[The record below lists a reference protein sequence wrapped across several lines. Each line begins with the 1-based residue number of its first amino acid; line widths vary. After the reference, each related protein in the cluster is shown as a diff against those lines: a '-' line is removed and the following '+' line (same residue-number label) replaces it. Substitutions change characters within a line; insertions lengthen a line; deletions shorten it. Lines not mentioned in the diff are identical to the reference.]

1 MRAGWVGK
9 ITLVGGG
16 GANIYTPPFN
26 SCYNFAMKVSE
37 LGEFGL
43 IDLLA
48 KMAGGGQDKHLLI
61 GIGDDA
67 AAWQGDESIQ
77 LATVDSF
84 IEGVHFP
91 SGLAPWKEL
100 GWKALA
106 VNLSDIAAMG
116 GLPRYALVSLALPD
130 STEVSDVTALY
141 KGMLELAGQ
150 YGVAI
155 VGGDT
160 SSAPLV
166 AIIITI
172 LGASPK
178 KQLLTRST
186 ASPGELVA
194 VTGYLGAA
202 AAGLEM
208 LRQRLTFD
216 RQAAEL
222 FKQAFLHPSPRIAE
236 GQLLVEQGVKTAID
250 ISDGLI
256 SDLGQ
261 IGKASKVGA
270 RIEAERV
277 PIEPMVKANFSQGAL
292 ELALSGG
299 EDYELLFTAGAKVID
314 RVKQAASCPITVIGE
329 IIAGEGVTVVDRQ
342 GKPLPI
348 DRVGWEHFS
357 QR

>member
-1 MRAGWVGK
+1 
-9 ITLVGGG
+9 
-16 GANIYTPPFN
+16 
-26 SCYNFAMKVSE
+26 MKVSE

-48 KMAGGGQDKHLLI
+48 QLAGGGDERLLI

-67 AAWQGDESIQ
+67 AAWHGDASIQ

-91 SGLAPWKEL
+91 PGIAPWKEL
-100 GWKALA
+100 GGKALA

-116 GLPRYALVSLALPD
+116 GVPRYALVSLALPED
-130 STEVSDVTALY
+130 TEVEDVTALY
-141 KGMLELAGQ
+141 KGMLGLARQ
-150 YGVAI
+150 YGVTI
-155 VGGDT
+155 VGGDI

-166 AIIITI
+166 AITITV

-186 ASPGELVA
+186 ARPGELIA

-202 AAGLEM
+202 AAGLEV
-208 LRQRLTFD
+208 LTKKLKFD
-216 RQAAEL
+216 PKATEL
-222 FKQAFLHPSPRIAE
+222 FKKAFLNPSPRIAE

-250 ISDGLI
+250 ISDGLLA
-256 SDLGQ
+256 DLGQ
-261 IGKASKVGA
+261 IAKASKVGS

-277 PIEPMVKANFSQGAL
+277 PIEPMVKAALGEKAL
-292 ELALSGG
+292 ELALAGG
-299 EDYELLFTAGAKVID
+299 EDYELLFTAPAEVIE
-314 RVKQAASCPITVIGE
+314 RVKKAASCPITVIGE
-329 IIAGEGVTVVDRQ
+329 IVAGDGVSVVDRQ
-342 GKPLPI
+342 GKPI
-348 DRVGWEHFS
+348 SVGRAGWEHFS

>member
-1 MRAGWVGK
+1 
-9 ITLVGGG
+9 
-16 GANIYTPPFN
+16 
-26 SCYNFAMKVSE
+26 MKVSE

-48 KMAGGGQDKHLLI
+48 KMAGGGDERLLI

-67 AAWQGDESIQ
+67 AAWQGDASIQ

-91 SGLAPWKEL
+91 TGIAPWPEL
-100 GWKALA
+100 GGKALA

-116 GLPRYALVSLALPD
+116 GIPRYALVSLALPD
-130 STEVSDVTALY
+130 STEVEDVTALY
-141 KGMLELAGQ
+141 KGMLGLAKQ

-155 VGGDT
+155 VGGNI

-166 AIIITI
+166 AITITI

-186 ASPGELVA
+186 ARPGELIA

-208 LRQRLTFD
+208 LTKKLKFD
-216 RQAAEL
+216 PQATKL
-222 FKQAFLHPSPRIAE
+222 FKQAFLNPSPRIAE

-250 ISDGLI
+250 ISDGLLA
-256 SDLGQ
+256 DLGQ

-277 PIEPMVKANFSQGAL
+277 PIEPMVKANFGERAL

-299 EDYELLFTAGAKVID
+299 EDYELLFTARAEVID
-314 RVKQAASCPITVIGE
+314 KVKQAASCPITVIGE
-329 IIAGEGVTVVDRQ
+329 IVAGDGVSVVDRQ
-342 GKPLPI
+342 GKPLSVV
-348 DRVGWEHFS
+348 RAGWEHFS

>member
-1 MRAGWVGK
+1 
-9 ITLVGGG
+9 
-16 GANIYTPPFN
+16 
-26 SCYNFAMKVSE
+26 MKVSE

-48 KMAGGGQDKHLLI
+48 KMAGGGDEHLLI

-67 AAWQGDESIQ
+67 AAWQGDASIQ
-77 LATVDSF
+77 LASVDSF

-91 SGLAPWKEL
+91 PGIAPWQEL
-100 GWKALA
+100 GGKALA

-116 GLPRYALVSLALPD
+116 GIPRYALVSLALPD
-130 STEVSDVTALY
+130 STEVEDVTALY
-141 KGMLELAGQ
+141 KGMLGLAKQ

-155 VGGDT
+155 VGGDI

-166 AIIITI
+166 AITITV
-172 LGASPK
+172 LGSTQK
-178 KQLLTRST
+178 KRLLTRST
-186 ASPGELVA
+186 ARPGELIA

-208 LRQRLTFD
+208 LTKKLKFD
-216 RQAAEL
+216 PQATKL
-222 FKQAFLHPSPRIAE
+222 FKQAFLNPSPRIAE

-250 ISDGLI
+250 ISDGLLA
-256 SDLGQ
+256 DLGQ

-277 PIEPMVKANFSQGAL
+277 PIEPLVKASFKQRAL
-292 ELALSGG
+292 ALALSGG
-299 EDYELLFTAGAKVID
+299 EDYELLFAASAEVME
-314 RVKQAASCPITVIGE
+314 RVKKAASCPITVIGE
-329 IIAGEGVTVVDRQ
+329 IVAGDGVTVVDRQ
-342 GKPLPI
+342 GKPLNVV
-348 DRVGWEHFS
+348 RAGWEHFS